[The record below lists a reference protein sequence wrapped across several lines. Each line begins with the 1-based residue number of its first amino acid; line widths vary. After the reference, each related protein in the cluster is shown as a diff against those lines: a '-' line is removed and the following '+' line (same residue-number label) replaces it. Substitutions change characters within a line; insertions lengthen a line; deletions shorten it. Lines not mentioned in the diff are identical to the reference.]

1 MSDDSSKMTLLG
13 HINELRTRLLVS
25 VIALAVTT
33 IVSFAFSQKTMEFLA
48 KPIGGLQAMASIDVT
63 ENMAAFM
70 KISLLSG
77 VILALPVILY
87 EILAFVM
94 PGLKP
99 SERTWIW
106 MAVPSATLFF
116 VAGVAFT
123 YFIMLPAALPFL
135 INFMGI
141 TTYPRP
147 NTYFGFVATLM
158 FWVGVIFEMPLVMYI
173 LARLKIVS
181 AKTLLKQWR
190 IALIVSAVVAAVI
203 TPTSD
208 PVNMGLMMLPLFAL
222 YIISIVFA
230 VFANPNKKPRKKMSK
245 RARIIFLIL
254 SILLIGGII
263 YLYMQYPKESVE
275 LITQI
280 TSTIVTWW
288 KTLTSFF
295 SSLIDKLGK
304 IT

>member
-1 MSDDSSKMTLLG
+1 
-13 HINELRTRLLVS
+13 
-25 VIALAVTT
+25 
-33 IVSFAFSQKTMEFLA
+33 
-48 KPIGGLQAMASIDVT
+48 
-63 ENMAAFM
+63 
-70 KISLLSG
+70 
-77 VILALPVILY
+77 
-87 EILAFVM
+87 
-94 PGLKP
+94 
-99 SERTWIW
+99 
-106 MAVPSATLFF
+106 
-116 VAGVAFT
+116 
-123 YFIMLPAALPFL
+123 
-135 INFMGI
+135 
-141 TTYPRP
+141 
-147 NTYFGFVATLM
+147 
-158 FWVGVIFEMPLVMYI
+158 
-173 LARLKIVS
+173 LKIVS